1 MFKALA
7 QFVDCFVHQY
17 LFVLVTWFAFLWL
30 DLLFFVYSD
39 PMNSYM
45 KTVSSTHNYSPDT
58 LSKRIVLNCV
68 DFYSCFYF
76 YTKCM
81 KYLSVYNEYPLVS
94 ISYDAALT
102 LFQHFPNAYYLTSS
116 ENTTCDTVFL
126 LRDIRKM
133 FHCSS
138 LNELQLPPMMTLKEP
153 PCTSFFTTNNKKYFY
168 HALQNHFDDFVMMIK
183 FQSYENS
190 YSGFLTKYFIPLLT
204 QTIPSSYFSL
214 YEFLMSQCLPYSH
227 FFENFVT
234 CFSEKLVEIISSCEC
249 NPTSTFQNFYDSFIE
264 LKTTLSQVN
273 SSFIHPSTDCL
284 DSPSI
289 HGKLFLDDEVI
300 SNESPDS
307 TPLTPIVSTISVVP
321 LSNFNL
327 TDFSSGCICVP
338 SIALSIS
345 CSDMSCDFYF
355 AYYDLMYSDI
365 CVITSCYTSC
375 SLHVYACLF
384 NTCMEYLPYIPSS
397 FHANSDFIYCLCILP
412 SKKFFFYILQ
422 CFVDLL
428 VTSLRVY
435 SDSALF
441 DFEHILHS
449 LRFDIQLYNLE
460 FVKDLSSCFIY
471 CYLFRSLCFVS
482 KYNIMNIITCFIRT
496 PCIMLYSDTPDT
508 SPILSCLRYS
518 SW

>member
-1 MFKALA
+1 
-7 QFVDCFVHQY
+7 
-17 LFVLVTWFAFLWL
+17 
-30 DLLFFVYSD
+30 
-39 PMNSYM
+39 
-45 KTVSSTHNYSPDT
+45 
-58 LSKRIVLNCV
+58 
-68 DFYSCFYF
+68 
-76 YTKCM
+76 M

-345 CSDMSCDFYF
+345 CSDMSCDFTLHIMTLCIPIF
-355 AYYDLMYSDI
+355 VLLHL
-365 CVITSCYTSC
+365 VI
-375 SLHVYACLF
+375 LHVPCMCMLACLILVW
-384 NTCMEYLPYIPSS
+384 NI
-397 FHANSDFIYCLCILP
+397 FHIFLLP
-412 SKKFFFYILQ
+412 SMQIAISFTAYAFYPARNSSS
-422 CFVDLL
+422 
-428 VTSLRVY
+428 TSFNV
-435 SDSALF
+435 
-441 DFEHILHS
+441 
-449 LRFDIQLYNLE
+449 
-460 FVKDLSSCFIY
+460 LSIS
-471 CYLFRSLCFVS
+471 
-482 KYNIMNIITCFIRT
+482 
-496 PCIMLYSDTPDT
+496 
-508 SPILSCLRYS
+508 
-518 SW
+518 